1 MIDRR
6 KVALVLVLVG
16 AGLAVLGS
24 FQDTYSMS
32 YDPGPEPFTTTLW
45 NVTSERPVNVSTE
58 AYYANGYPMIVA
70 VALMVAAVVLLARGG
85 KAATI
90 ARPVVLTAAGGLAG
104 IVLTYVVQL
113 LHEEKA
119 INSLQADGLDYTYTV
134 TFLAGTYLLVAG
146 AVIGLVG
153 AALAQQRQPQPE
165 EAADEEDEEVVV
177 HQLGSDDDTPPFGIA
192 ILEQEKQ
199 QEAR

>member
-6 KVALVLVLVG
+6 KAALVLVLVG

-24 FQDTYSMS
+24 FQDTYSTA
-32 YDPGPEPFTTTLW
+32 YDPGPEAFTTTLW
-45 NVTSERPVNVSTE
+45 IVTSNMPVNASTE
-58 AYYANGYPMIVA
+58 AHYASGYPMIVA

-119 INSLQADGLDYTYTV
+119 INSLQADGLDYTYV
-134 TFLAGTYLLVAG
+134 LTFRAGTYMLVAG

-153 AALAQQRQPQPE
+153 AALVQQRQPQPE
-165 EAADEEDEEVVV
+165 EADDEEDEEVVV
-177 HQLGSDDDTPPFGIA
+177 HQLDSDDDTPPFGIA

>member
-1 MIDRR
+1 VIDRR
-6 KVALVLVLVG
+6 KAAIVLVLVG

-24 FQDTYSMS
+24 FQETYSGA
-32 YDPGPEPFTTTLW
+32 YDRGPEPYTTTLW
-45 NVTSERPVNVSTE
+45 TVTSKRPVNTPTD

-90 ARPVVLTAAGGLAG
+90 ARPVVLAAAGGLAG

-113 LHEEKA
+113 LREEKLY
-119 INSLQADGLDYTYTV
+119 NSLQADGLDYTYTV

-153 AALAQQRQPQPE
+153 AALAQQRQSQPV
-165 EAADEEDEEVVV
+165 EADDEEDEEVVV

-192 ILEQEKQ
+192 IVEQEKE

>member
-1 MIDRR
+1 VIDRR
-6 KVALVLVLVG
+6 KAALVLVLVG

-24 FQDTYSMS
+24 FQDTYSTA
-32 YDPGPEPFTTTLW
+32 YERGPEAYTTTLW
-45 NVTSERPVNVSTE
+45 IVGSKQAFNSSADP
-58 AYYANGYPMIVA
+58 YYAQGYPMIIA

-90 ARPVVLTAAGGLAG
+90 ARPVVLVAAGGLAG
-104 IVLTYVVQL
+104 IVLTYVFQL
-113 LHEEKA
+113 VREEK
-119 INSLQADGLDYTYTV
+119 IVNSLPQDGPDLAYTV

-153 AALAQQRQPQPE
+153 AALVQQMQSQPE
-165 EAADEEDEEVVV
+165 EADDEEDEEVVV

-192 ILEQEKQ
+192 IPPDDEQET
-199 QEAR
+199 R